1 MPAFVNPHKYPQ
13 GLLST
18 AGNDLQIKIWN
29 VSDRQEL
36 ELACMLDAYANMDA
50 KYMCHKDSISC
61 MAIDGNFLFTGS
73 DDHTIK
79 IWDMSGNLFV
89 RVLGESSNGHSDS
102 IRKLLIIEAEGFLV
116 SLSIDNELKL
126 WNYTKA
132 EVLWQLKHQEN
143 DITCFC
149 YDASKRSLV
158 CGTEEATII
167 TLEIP
172 DFVFQSTLPQVPK
185 QPILTEEILTVEAEE
200 QVDSSAKG
208 EEDVD
213 V

>member
-1 MPAFVNPHKYPQ
+1 
-13 GLLST
+13 
-18 AGNDLQIKIWN
+18 
-29 VSDRQEL
+29 
-36 ELACMLDAYANMDA
+36 
-50 KYMCHKDSISC
+50 